1 MWGMSRSEEFK
12 NQLPECSEAYCNR
25 PADHI
30 HLDRADVDGM
40 KAMASAGQMHAEMD
54 KHQRTAPTDT
64 RDHAA
69 LKAHML
75 SSGHYAHPLDVH
87 EVSHA
92 ELKALHDEDHA
103 TMDAGPA
110 DEREN
115 YTNMGFEHFHND

>member
-1 MWGMSRSEEFK
+1 MSKNDEFSK
-12 NQLPECSEAYCNR
+12 GHTPECPEAFCNR

-30 HLDRADVDGM
+30 HLDRSDVDALHAYAQAGR
-40 KAMASAGQMHAEMD
+40 MAGEFDAHM
-54 KHQRTAPTDT
+54 RTAPTDT

-87 EVSHA
+87 EMTH
-92 ELKALHDEDHA
+92 ETLKAYHDEDHA
-103 TMDAGPA
+103 NMDAGPA

-115 YTNMGFEHFHND
+115 YTDFGHEHMHNA